1 MEEERDFE
9 EFFST
14 KFRIFVADSSDCPEG
29 NCKQMKTQ
37 GDFVA
42 EWGCDICLERAR
54 RRAPIERNVCRE
66 LLYTSSEKVKN
77 DFWMY
82 GSFNYYILGI
92 DI

>member
-1 MEEERDFE
+1 VEEERDFE

-42 EWGCDICLERAR
+42 E
-54 RRAPIERNVCRE
+54 
-66 LLYTSSEKVKN
+66 
-77 DFWMY
+77 
-82 GSFNYYILGI
+82 
-92 DI
+92 